1 MRVNIAN
8 EQKENTNTGYVFDE
22 KRRVLSATMPDEM
35 IVTFDVGLPLSV
47 PTCSIS
53 RTTPMPSTTSPK
65 TTCRPSSHGIETVVT
80 KNCAENFIQK
90 KKKTEV
96 NRAS

>member
-1 MRVNIAN
+1 MRETIA
-8 EQKENTNTGYVFDE
+8 KEKKGNTNTGCVFDG
-22 KRRVLSATMPDEM
+22 KRMLLSATMPDEM
-35 IVTFDVGLPLSV
+35 IVTFDVSLPLSV

-53 RTTPMPSTTSPK
+53 RTTSIPSTTSPK
-65 TTCRPSSHGIETVVT
+65 TTCRPSSHGVETVVT